1 MEEVQDRRILTGRLH
16 GAAVAEQY
24 ISAVLP
30 DSQSKTVQAIKG
42 KGLISNSGTLTV
54 APQL

>member
-42 KGLISNSGTLTV
+42 KGLISNSGTFTV